1 MTPLNKDRDYYRML
15 PTSELEQLTHYG
27 KDVDWRELSIA
38 LAERLADIRDE
49 VCAEVI
55 ERG

>member
-1 MTPLNKDRDYYRML
+1 MTEPNKDRDYYRML
-15 PTSELEQLTHYG
+15 STSELEQLTHYG
-27 KDVDWRELSIA
+27 KDVDWRELAIA

>member
-1 MTPLNKDRDYYRML
+1 MTEPTKDRNYYRRL
-15 PTSELEQLTHYG
+15 TTSELEQLTHYG
-27 KDVDWRELSIA
+27 KDVDWRELAIA

-49 VCAEVI
+49 VCVEVI

>member
-1 MTPLNKDRDYYRML
+1 MTEPTKDRSYYRRL
-15 PTSELEQLTHYG
+15 TTSELEQLTHYG

-49 VCAEVI
+49 VCAEVT
-55 ERG
+55 ERD

>member
-1 MTPLNKDRDYYRML
+1 MTEPNKDRDYYRML
-15 PTSELEQLTHYG
+15 STSELEQLTHYG
-27 KDVDWRELSIA
+27 KDVDWRELAIA

-49 VCAEVI
+49 VCTEVI

>member
-15 PTSELEQLTHYG
+15 STSELEQLTHYG
-27 KDVDWRELSIA
+27 KDVDWRELAIA

-49 VCAEVI
+49 VSAEVI
-55 ERG
+55 EKD

>member
-1 MTPLNKDRDYYRML
+1 MTEPTKDRSYYRRL
-15 PTSELEQLTHYG
+15 TTSELEQLTHYG
-27 KDVDWRELSIA
+27 KDVDWRELAIA

>member
-49 VCAEVI
+49 VCTEVI
-55 ERG
+55 ERD

>member
-1 MTPLNKDRDYYRML
+1 MTQPTKDREYYRML

-27 KDVDWRELSIA
+27 KDVDWRELAIA

-55 ERG
+55 ERD

>member
-15 PTSELEQLTHYG
+15 STSELEQLTHYG
-27 KDVDWRELSIA
+27 KDVDWRELAIA

-49 VCAEVI
+49 VSAEVT
-55 ERG
+55 ERD